1 MTRIPECLIKPNVAC
16 ALRALVR
23 ALHLHIPNGDL
34 GFLCPGCRK
43 RVHPVKDHF
52 EHVKENLKCPLVLR
66 YDQVWSPPA
75 PKTRRAATARLHF
88 ASGTR
93 N

>member
-1 MTRIPECLIKPNVAC
+1 
-16 ALRALVR
+16 
-23 ALHLHIPNGDL
+23 
-34 GFLCPGCRK
+34 
-43 RVHPVKDHF
+43 
-52 EHVKENLKCPLVLR
+52 LVLR